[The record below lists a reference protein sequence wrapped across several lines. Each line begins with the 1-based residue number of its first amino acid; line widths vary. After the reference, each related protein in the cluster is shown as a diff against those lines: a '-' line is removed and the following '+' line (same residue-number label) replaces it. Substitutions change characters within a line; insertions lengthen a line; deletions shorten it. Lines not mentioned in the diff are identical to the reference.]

1 VNLEQIQRAFFEVIC
16 QPLNASDGLR
26 PRLPDGRST
35 RKIAES
41 MIKPNDRLES
51 WERLEIYNQQYW
63 YRILASLA
71 EDFVGLR
78 AVIGQKRYDDL
89 AIAYINDCP
98 SESFTLRN
106 LGRRLEP
113 WLREHSEFVA
123 GVERM
128 ALNMVRLEW
137 AEIEAFDG
145 AELPLFTPTALR
157 QVTGDSTL
165 RLQPHLQLLNL
176 DYPVDDLLLRIRRG
190 EPESDMVSNAVMAFP
205 RKSGLRRLALPKPR
219 RVYLV
224 VYRLQRSVY
233 FKRLTRDAFVLV
245 RALGQGKPLAEAI
258 EISLKEARRSAS
270 DFKFQ
275 LRKWFKNW
283 AALGWFAQAK

>member
-1 VNLEQIQRAFFEVIC
+1 VNLEQIQRAFFEVIR
-16 QPLNASDGLR
+16 QPLNAAEGLR
-26 PRLPDGRST
+26 PRLPDGRSA

-41 MIKPNDRLES
+41 MIKPNDRLKS

-89 AIAYINDCP
+89 AIAYIHDCP

-128 ALNMVRLEW
+128 AMDMVRLEW

-145 AELPLFTPTALR
+145 AELPPFTPTALR

-176 DYPVDDLLLRIRRG
+176 DYPVDDLLLRIRRE
-190 EPESDMVSNAVMAFP
+190 EPGSDMVSNAVLAFP

-219 RVYLV
+219 RVHLV
-224 VYRLQRSVY
+224 VHRLQRSVY
-233 FKRLTRDAFVLV
+233 FKRLPRNAFVLV

-258 EISLKEARRSAS
+258 EISLKEARRSAR